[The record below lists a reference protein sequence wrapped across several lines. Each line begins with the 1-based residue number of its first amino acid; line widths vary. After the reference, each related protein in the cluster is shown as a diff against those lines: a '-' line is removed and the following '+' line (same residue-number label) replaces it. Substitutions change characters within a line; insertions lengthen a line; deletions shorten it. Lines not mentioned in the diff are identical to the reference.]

1 MSCTDE
7 MFYVGIMSSGGR
19 EGGEDGF
26 MAAMRVNVGGRKI
39 NSFHPPPQLF
49 FYFFVFRLS
58 GYIEYSRMASCFA
71 FLNSPLD
78 AARYMAE

>member
-49 FYFFVFRLS
+49 FISL
-58 GYIEYSRMASCFA
+58 YSACLVI
-71 FLNSPLD
+71 LNTREWHRVLLF
-78 AARYMAE
+78 